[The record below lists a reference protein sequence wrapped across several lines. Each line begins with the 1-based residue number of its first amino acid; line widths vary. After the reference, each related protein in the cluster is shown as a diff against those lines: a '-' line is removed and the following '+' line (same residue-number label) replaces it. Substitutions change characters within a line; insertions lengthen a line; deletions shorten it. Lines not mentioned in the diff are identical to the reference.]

1 MMCMTEL
8 CHRTSTPHK
17 SGNKMKEKKKRSLIP
32 PGPNTPF
39 TQYIN
44 CSCNDVFHLEE
55 KTLGVRVLLEKV
67 TSPRHFVSR
76 VHRVCDHTNVF
87 SGDHNTQFPI
97 ITEYR
102 KLFLIPKLEG
112 PYPQVD

>member
-1 MMCMTEL
+1 MQWSQLQGEPL
-8 CHRTSTPHK
+8 
-17 SGNKMKEKKKRSLIP
+17 KRVK
-32 PGPNTPF
+32 TF
-39 TQYIN
+39 TYLG
-44 CSCNDVFHLEE
+44 S
-55 KTLGVRVLLEKV
+55 TLGVRVLLEKV

-76 VHRVCDHTNVF
+76 VHTVTVCDHTNVL

-112 PYPQVD
+112 PYPQVA